1 MSIIKK
7 GCTFSALGLIWYS
20 MQETP
25 KENIADPQNRL
36 RTLTLIDESVYL
48 TQNLARIESNR

>member
-1 MSIIKK
+1 
-7 GCTFSALGLIWYS
+7 